1 MSLFFLII
9 GATFGSFMNVLIYRL
24 PRSLSVVSPRSR
36 CIKCGTSIKAYEN
49 IPVLSY
55 ILLKGRCSH
64 CGVRISLRYPVV
76 EIVTAIVFMSLYLK
90 YGLTFNL
97 VVNLIFGFLIL
108 TAGFTDLFTAFEKDE
123 FECGVIPSVILYS
136 GIGLGVVLSFFNGL
150 GIAKSLIGA
159 LVGYL
164 FLFIPGYLYKLF
176 KGREGMGDGDMYLM
190 ALIGS
195 FLGVKSILPVV
206 LFSSFVGA
214 LTGIVIIT
222 IYKDKSFPI
231 PFGPFICLGAL
242 FYLFYG
248 ETLVDRYLQLL
259 R

>member
-1 MSLFFLII
+1 M
-9 GATFGSFMNVLIYRL
+9 
-24 PRSLSVVSPRSR
+24 P
-36 CIKCGTSIKAYEN
+36 IKAYEN
-49 IPVLSY
+49 IPILSY
-55 ILLKGRCSH
+55 IFLKGRCSR
-64 CGVRISLRYPVV
+64 CGTRISLRYPFV
-76 EIVTAIVFMSLYLK
+76 EIVTAIVFMSLYMK

-97 VVNLIFGFLIL
+97 LVYLVFGFFIL
-108 TAGFTDLFTAFEKDE
+108 TAGFTDLFTAFEKEE
-123 FECGVIPSVILYS
+123 FECGVIPSVVLYL
-136 GIGLGVVLSFFNGL
+136 GIGLGVVLSFFSGL
-150 GIAKSLIGA
+150 GVTGSLIGA
-159 LVGYL
+159 IVGYL

-190 ALIGS
+190 GLIGS
-195 FLGVKSILPVV
+195 FLGIKSILPVV

-214 LTGIVIIT
+214 LIGIVIIT

-248 ETLVDRYLQLL
+248 EALVDRYLQLL